1 MDKTPGEF
9 VLIGIIQSLNE
20 EVAST
25 GVNLIRDVIESGR
38 VGNYIVA
45 SLLRMR
51 SHASTTVE
59 GWHRMSLVA
68 M

>member
-9 VLIGIIQSLNE
+9 VLIGIIQYLNE

-51 SHASTTVE
+51 SRASTTVE

-68 M
+68 I